1 MEQDLKARAN
11 EISQAIE
18 AMHAAWP
25 FLLREIQRLNAE
37 QLPRLIQK
45 DDEQLRGRIK
55 QLQDL
60 EELPLR
66 LRRELED
73 INAALS
79 DPDAAD

>member
-1 MEQDLKARAN
+1 MDLKTRAN

-18 AMHAAWP
+18 AMHGAWP
-25 FLLREIQRLNAE
+25 FLLREIQRLKAE
-37 QLPRLIQK
+37 KLPDLIAK

-55 QLQDL
+55 QLQEL
-60 EELPLR
+60 EELPLQ

-79 DPDAAD
+79 DEDAAD